1 MNTSLHRTRKRRLFW
16 LGLVLVLAGVLELIA
31 WLGCR
36 VLTAHGIFYQPQPEA
51 KFAEYL
57 ARRHPVLGWPAGE
70 AFVPRRA
77 PESERRADKPA
88 LVSLYGESFTFGSEV
103 SDDEAWGNRLAAKLN
118 ARVDNFGVGGYGTD
132 QAFLRF
138 QLNTNDAARVI
149 VLGIVTENLMRN
161 VNQYRDLIY
170 ASGGLGF
177 KPRFVLNAT
186 NGLEL
191 VPVPSLS
198 TADFPN
204 CTRDPGRFLAH
215 EFFTPDG
222 GRGVGAV
229 GFPFLFSLARSA
241 RHFSVGPRLR
251 GEPWYADF
259 FQAGHP
265 SRALPL
271 TVAIV
276 REFERACRERRQ
288 TPLILLLPT
297 GRDLQHFRQHG
308 RWIHAPLAEALAQDG
323 HVMDVAVGFARSVA
337 PERFESLYV
346 APSRHMNAA
355 GNALL
360 AELVAERISQLT
372 TGNPAPRAVG
382 K

>member
-1 MNTSLHRTRKRRLFW
+1 MNTSLQRTRKRRIFW
-16 LGLVLVLAGVLELIA
+16 LGLILALAGLLEFSA

-36 VLTAHGIFYQPQPEA
+36 VLAAHGIFYQPQPEA
-51 KFAEYL
+51 NFAEYL
-57 ARRHPVLGWPAGE
+57 SRRHPVLGWPAGE
-70 AFVPRRA
+70 TFTPRRA
-77 PESERRADKPA
+77 PESERRADKPV
-88 LVSLYGESFTFGSEV
+88 LVSLYGESFTLGSEV
-103 SDDEAWGNRLAAKLN
+103 SDDEAWGNLLAAKLN

-138 QLNTNDAARVI
+138 QLNTNDPARVV

-161 VNQYRDLIY
+161 VNQFRDLIY
-170 ASGGLGF
+170 ATGGLGF
-177 KPRFVLNAT
+177 KPRFALNAT

-191 VPVPSLS
+191 VPLPTISA
-198 TADFPN
+198 ADFPA
-204 CTRDPGRFLAH
+204 CARDPGRFLPH

-222 GRGVGAV
+222 GRGVGAA
-229 GFPFLFSLARSA
+229 GFPYALSLARGA

-259 FQAGHP
+259 LQAGHP

-271 TVAIV
+271 TIAIV
-276 REFERACRERRQ
+276 REFERVCRERGR
-288 TPLILLLPT
+288 TPLVLLLPT

-308 RWIHAPLAEALAQDG
+308 RWIHAPLAEALTQDG
-323 HVMDVAVGFARSVA
+323 HVLDVAVGFARSIA

-346 APSRHMNAA
+346 APSRHMNAT
-355 GNALL
+355 GNAML
-360 AELVAERISQLT
+360 AELVAERINLLT
-372 TGNPAPRAVG
+372 TGKPAPQTTA

>member
-16 LGLVLVLAGVLELIA
+16 LGLVLVLAGLLELIA

-36 VLTAHGIFYQPQPEA
+36 ALTAHGIFYQPQPDA

-70 AFVPRRA
+70 GFTPRRA

-177 KPRFVLNAT
+177 KPRFVLNVT

-191 VPVPSLS
+191 VPLPTLS
-198 TADFPN
+198 AADFPAFA
-204 CTRDPGRFLAH
+204 RDPGRFLAH
-215 EFFTPDG
+215 EFFTPEG

-229 GFPFLFSLARSA
+229 GFPFLFSLARST

-259 FQAGHP
+259 LQAGHS

-271 TVAIV
+271 TVALV
-276 REFERACRERRQ
+276 REFERVCRERGR

-308 RWIHAPLAEALAQDG
+308 RWVHASLAEALAQDG
-323 HVMDVAVGFARSVA
+323 HVLDVAVGFGRSVA

-346 APSRHMNAA
+346 APSRHMNAV

-360 AELVAERISQLT
+360 ADLVAERIKQLT
-372 TGNPAPRAVG
+372 AGKPAPQAVG

>member
-1 MNTSLHRTRKRRLFW
+1 MRTN
-16 LGLVLVLAGVLELIA
+16 
-31 WLGCR
+31 
-36 VLTAHGIFYQPQPEA
+36 
-51 KFAEYL
+51 
-57 ARRHPVLGWPAGE
+57 
-70 AFVPRRA
+70 PRSSR
-77 PESERRADKPA
+77 S
-88 LVSLYGESFTFGSEV
+88 YGESFTYGSEV
-103 SDDEAWGNRLAAKLN
+103 SDDEAWGNRLAAQLN

-132 QAFLRF
+132 QAVLRY
-138 QLNTNDAARVI
+138 QLNTNDPARVV
-149 VLGIVTENLMRN
+149 VLGLVTENLMRN
-161 VNQYRDLIY
+161 VNQFRDLIY
-170 ASGGLGF
+170 TSGGLGF

-186 NGLEL
+186 NGLEF
-191 VPVPSLS
+191 VPIPTLS
-198 TADFPN
+198 AADFPA
-204 CTRDPGRFLAH
+204 CARDPGRFLAH
-215 EFFTPDG
+215 EFFTPEG
-222 GRGVGAV
+222 GRGVGAA
-229 GFPFLFSLARSA
+229 GFPYMWSLARGA

-259 FQAGHP
+259 FQPEHP

-276 REFERACRERRQ
+276 REFERVCRARGR

-308 RWIHAPLAEALAQDG
+308 RWLHAPLVEALAQDP
-323 HVMDVAVGFARSVA
+323 HVLDVAGGFARSVA

-360 AELVAERISQLT
+360 ADLVAERIKQLT
-372 TGNPAPRAVG
+372 AA

>member
-1 MNTSLHRTRKRRLFW
+1 MSTSLPSGRKRRLFW
-16 LGLVLVLAGVLELIA
+16 LGLILALAGLMEFSA

-70 AFVPRRA
+70 GFTPRRA
-77 PESERRADKPA
+77 PESERRTDQPA

-103 SDDEAWGNRLAAKLN
+103 SDDAAWGNRLATKLN
-118 ARVDNFGVGGYGTD
+118 ARVDNYGVGGYGTD

-138 QLNTNDAARVI
+138 QLNTNDPARVV

-161 VNQYRDLIY
+161 VNQFRDLLY
-170 ASGGLGF
+170 VSGGLGF

-191 VPVPSLS
+191 VPMVTPSA
-198 TADFPN
+198 ADFPGFA
-204 CTRDPGRFLAH
+204 RDPGRFLPH

-222 GRGVGAV
+222 GRGVGAA
-229 GFPFLFSLARSA
+229 GFPFTVSLARGA
-241 RHFSVGPRLR
+241 RHFSIGPRLR

-276 REFERACRERRQ
+276 REFERVCRERAR
-288 TPLILLLPT
+288 TPLVLLLPT
-297 GRDLQHFRQHG
+297 GRDLQYFRQHG

-323 HVMDVAVGFARSVA
+323 HVLDVAVGFARSVA
-337 PERFESLYV
+337 PERLESLYV

-360 AELVAERISQLT
+360 ADLVAERISQLT
-372 TGNPAPRAVG
+372 TG

>member
-1 MNTSLHRTRKRRLFW
+1 MNTSLQRTRNRRLFW
-16 LGLVLVLAGVLELIA
+16 LGLVLLLAGLIEVIA

-36 VLTAHGIFYQPQPEA
+36 VLTAHGIFYQPQLDA

-57 ARRHPVLGWPAGE
+57 SRRHPVLGWPAGE
-70 AFVPRRA
+70 TFTPRRA
-77 PESERRADKPA
+77 PESERRVDKPA
-88 LVSLYGESFTFGSEV
+88 FVSLYGESFTFGSEV

-118 ARVDNFGVGGYGTD
+118 ARVDNFGVGGHGTD
-132 QAFLRF
+132 QAFLRY
-138 QLNTNDAARVI
+138 QLNPNDPARVV

-177 KPRFVLNAT
+177 KPRFVLNAN

-191 VPVPSLS
+191 VPLPTLS
-198 TADFPN
+198 AADFPAFA
-204 CTRDPGRFLAH
+204 RDPGRFLGH
-215 EFFTPDG
+215 EFFTPEG
-222 GRGVGAV
+222 GRGVGAA
-229 GFPFLFSLARSA
+229 GFPYTWSLVESA

-259 FQAGHP
+259 FQTEHP

-276 REFERACRERRQ
+276 REFERVCRERGR

-297 GRDLQHFRQHG
+297 GRDLQHFRRHG
-308 RWIHAPLAEALAQDG
+308 RWVHAPLAEALAQDG
-323 HVMDVAVGFARSVA
+323 QVMDVAVGFARSVA

-346 APSRHMNAA
+346 APSRHMNAT

-360 AELVAERISQLT
+360 ADLVAERISQLT
-372 TGNPAPRAVG
+372 TGNPAPQATG